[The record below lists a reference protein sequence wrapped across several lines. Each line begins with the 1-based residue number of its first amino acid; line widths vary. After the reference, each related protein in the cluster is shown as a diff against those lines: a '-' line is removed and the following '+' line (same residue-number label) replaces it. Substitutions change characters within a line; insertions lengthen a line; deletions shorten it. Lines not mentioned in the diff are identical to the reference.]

1 MKFSISNNNKNKS
14 NTKVIKMGDTQ
25 TQGSLIQKYVITF
38 CRILHSFIEVIMRFL
53 LKLVYGG
60 PGERMPPI
68 KNLLLLESASSLA
81 LKIRTG
87 KITSLEVIN
96 SFIERIDEVNP
107 ILNCVVDKRFD
118 EARKDAAEC
127 DNMIKSGTYTEEQ
140 LAKEKPFFG
149 VPFTTKDCLAV
160 KGLIHTAGLYKRR
173 NIIAEEDAESI
184 GQLRK
189 AGAIPI
195 GLTNISELCM
205 WWESYNT
212 VHGRTYNPYN
222 TNHIVGGSSGGEG
235 CVQAAAAS
243 GFGVGSD
250 IGGSIRIPSFFNGIF
265 GHKPSKHIVS
275 NKGQHPAPQ
284 NPDQQLFNGVGP
296 MCRRAED
303 LLPILKVLAGNN
315 AKLLNLDEKVDVKNI
330 NFFYQEDDMGAMFVS
345 PVHPDIRDNMRKVVA
360 HLEQAHKIK
369 AVKVENKRFKKSVNM
384 WLAMMKVKD
393 GPNFAQ
399 QLVNLEG
406 SFNVYL
412 ELIKWLF
419 RLSKHTL
426 IGLITC
432 LVEKG
437 GVQQGTPEYD
447 KLVDERN
454 KLILELSD
462 LLSTNGVLLYPTH
475 PTPAPYHMEPFIK
488 PFNFSYTAVINLLGF
503 PATHVPLGLS
513 KEGLPIGIQVIGN
526 VNQDRLCLAVARDL
540 EKAFGGWVPP
550 TIEA

>member
-1 MKFSISNNNKNKS
+1 
-14 NTKVIKMGDTQ
+14 MGDTQ

-127 DNMIKSGTYTEEQ
+127 DNLIKSGTYTEQQ

-250 IGGSIRIPSFFNGIF
+250 IGGSIRIPAFFNGIF

-330 NFFYQEDDMGAMFVS
+330 NFFYQEDNMGSMFVS

-369 AVKVENKRFKKSVNM
+369 AVKIENKRFKKSVNM

-393 GPNFAQ
+393 GPNFGQ

-406 SFNVYL
+406 GFNVYL
-412 ELIKWLF
+412 ELIKWMF

-488 PFNFSYTAVINLLGF
+488 PFNFSYTGVINLLGF

-513 KEGLPIGIQVIGN
+513 REGLPIGIQVIGN